1 MCCCRCASL
10 GVRACILMPVD
21 LEIAPLDLGS
31 SGSGTFCSGW
41 QAADLAAQHKTAVSR
56 QPEDRASML
65 VSTVFLI
72 CSGACA
78 HTWMLAATF
87 THAGMLS
94 TEVLTV
100 HKYSKE
106 VTL

>member
-41 QAADLAAQHKTAVSR
+41 QAADLAAQHKTALSR
-56 QPEDRASML
+56 QPEDSASML
-65 VSTVFLI
+65 VSTVLI
-72 CSGACA
+72 IYSGDLAHMWMRAARFQTHMHHALNCGVDCA
-78 HTWMLAATF
+78 QT
-87 THAGMLS
+87 
-94 TEVLTV
+94 
-100 HKYSKE
+100 
-106 VTL
+106 